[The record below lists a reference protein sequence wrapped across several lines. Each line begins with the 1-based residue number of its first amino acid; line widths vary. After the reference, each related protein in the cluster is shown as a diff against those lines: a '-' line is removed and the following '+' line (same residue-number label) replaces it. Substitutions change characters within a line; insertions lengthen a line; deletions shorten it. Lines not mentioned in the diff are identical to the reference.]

1 MFPQIPFANISR
13 NKIRTRDKVI
23 YYTRCRE
30 HKESRNNCE
39 RQMLG
44 GLESERLAP
53 EFYWDVKQELIN
65 IQCKGNLVPV
75 QAKKAYGRLE
85 V

>member
-1 MFPQIPFANISR
+1 MFPQILFANVSW
-13 NKIRTRDKVI
+13 NKIRTREKII
-23 YYTRCRE
+23 YYTWCRE
-30 HKESRNNCE
+30 YKESLNNCE

-44 GLESERLAP
+44 GLESERLVP

-65 IQCKGNLVPV
+65 NQWKGNLIPV
-75 QAKKAYGRLE
+75 QAKKAYGGLK